1 MLILSRRVG
10 ERLHIADEVYVVVL
24 SVRGHQVRLGIDAP
38 RSVEVHRVEVW
49 QRIQAEQA
57 EEPGKEQLAKENTAP
72 ATTRRTRHP
81 NRSRRGLTSDFSD
94 VEDIPERRVIQ
105 KSFTRMS

>member
-10 ERLHIADEVYVVVL
+10 ERLHIADEVYVDVL

-57 EEPGKEQLAKENTAP
+57 EEPGKEQLAKENTLPLLRDGLATPIAP
-72 ATTRRTRHP
+72 DGDLPRTFRTLRTHR
-81 NRSRRGLTSDFSD
+81 NA
-94 VEDIPERRVIQ
+94 E
-105 KSFTRMS
+105 